1 MHTFIVLLQSYED
14 YLAMSV
20 FVLLCL
26 VGAFWSFRK
35 HLQVTHPLCIS
46 YYEFLF
52 NSLSLL
58 FFGNPHYIQAS
69 SPINGSNPSAYS
81 NVVEDSHLHL
91 LQLPHINAAT
101 DTNTRPHLRDSSVN
115 GSHAKTASLLH
126 AHVAEKGGEEGDE
139 EGAFETY
146 NL

>member
-1 MHTFIVLLQSYED
+1 
-14 YLAMSV
+14 MSV

-35 HLQVTHPLCIS
+35 HLQVTPFASAIIMHS
-46 YYEFLF
+46 LF
-52 NSLSLL
+52 DSLILL
-58 FFGNPHYIQAS
+58 FFENPHYIQAS

-115 GSHAKTASLLH
+115 GSHAKTAS
-126 AHVAEKGGEEGDE
+126 
-139 EGAFETY
+139 
-146 NL
+146 

>member
-1 MHTFIVLLQSYED
+1 M
-14 YLAMSV
+14 
-20 FVLLCL
+20 
-26 VGAFWSFRK
+26 
-35 HLQVTHPLCIS
+35 
-46 YYEFLF
+46 
-52 NSLSLL
+52 L
-58 FFGNPHYIQAS
+58 FFENPYLIQAS
-69 SPINGSNPSAYS
+69 SPINGSNLSSYS